1 MRAGS
6 WRREQSTRPRG
17 RTVARAPS
25 SRPPGASTAASR
37 DTGPLTC
44 GTPGPSRAGHH
55 IPPARDLPAA
65 PRAVCPAPLTWGV
78 QVHARGLPG
87 TPGARASELPSSRA
101 RTGHLQVRA
110 LAASSRPPTRA
121 RTRRP
126 PGPDI
131 RIPRVRDPRCPSAV
145 CPAPLTRGVR
155 PHARGPP
162 GTPHA
167 GFRSVTPDP
176 GPSRGI
182 PASHARTRRPPTRG
196 PAGLP
201 RADPPVSHARTR
213 RTARAADPPVAR
225 AGCPGL
231 NARDVPFT
239 RAQTRPPAR
248 RVQSAPPGSHPGAA
262 PLAGAPRAPP
272 VPGTAH
278 TPPRAPGSRCGRSP

>member
-1 MRAGS
+1 
-6 WRREQSTRPRG
+6 
-17 RTVARAPS
+17 
-25 SRPPGASTAASR
+25 
-37 DTGPLTC
+37 
-44 GTPGPSRAGHH
+44 
-55 IPPARDLPAA
+55 A

-145 CPAPLTRGVR
+145 CPAPLTWGVR

-162 GTPHA
+162 GTLT
-167 GFRSVTPDP
+167 RDS
-176 GPSRGI
+176 GPSRGT
-182 PASHARTRRPPTRG
+182 PVRPVGLRPPPLG
-196 PAGLP
+196 PAGLA

-213 RTARAADPPVAR
+213 RTDRAADPPVAR

-231 NARDVPFT
+231 NARDVP
-239 RAQTRPPAR
+239 RSRAR
-248 RVQSAPPGSHPGAA
+248 RPGRPRGGFQPAPPGQ
-262 PLAGAPRAPP
+262 
-272 VPGTAH
+272 
-278 TPPRAPGSRCGRSP
+278 PPRR